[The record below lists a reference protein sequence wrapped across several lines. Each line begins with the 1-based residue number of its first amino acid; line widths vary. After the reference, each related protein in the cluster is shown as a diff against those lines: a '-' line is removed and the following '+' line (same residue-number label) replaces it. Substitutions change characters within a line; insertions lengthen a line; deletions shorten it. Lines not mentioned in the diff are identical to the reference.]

1 MKRFVLLALALLG
14 ITLFSNTP
22 LMAQQPGQVPGDQ
35 KCDFPIYKGTE
46 VDKKLRILAKPEPA
60 FSARERWEHANEKV
74 ILTTVFC
81 GSGEVTKIR
90 VKTGVSDSVDAKA
103 IEAARKIRF
112 SPGEKD
118 GKKVSQWL
126 VVEYYIQ

>member
-1 MKRFVLLALALLG
+1 MKTFLLLALTFFAIALLSNA
-14 ITLFSNTP
+14 TL
-22 LMAQQPGQVPGDQ
+22 LAQQPGQVPGDQ
-35 KCDFPIYKGTE
+35 KCDFPIFKGNE
-46 VDKKLRILAKPEPA
+46 VDKKLRILDKPEPK
-60 FSARERWEHANEKV
+60 FSARERWEHDRERV

-90 VKTGVSDSVDAKA
+90 VKNGVSDSVDAKA

-112 SPGEKD
+112 TPGEKD

-126 VVEYYIQ
+126 IVEYRIH

>member
-1 MKRFVLLALALLG
+1 MKNFLLLAL
-14 ITLFSNTP
+14 TLFAISLLSNAT
-22 LMAQQPGQVPGDQ
+22 LLAQQPGQVPGDQ
-35 KCDFPIYKGTE
+35 KCDFPIFKGTE
-46 VDKKLRILAKPEPA
+46 VDKKLRILDKPEPK
-60 FSARERWEHANEKV
+60 FSSRERWEHARERV

-90 VKTGVSDSVDAKA
+90 VKNGVSDSVDAKA

-112 SPGEKD
+112 TPGEKD

-126 VVEYYIQ
+126 IVAYYIQ

>member
-1 MKRFVLLALALLG
+1 MKSFLLLALTLFA
-14 ITLFSNTP
+14 ITLLSNTP

-35 KCDFPIYKGTE
+35 KCDFPLYKGTE
-46 VDKKLRILAKPEPA
+46 IDKKLRILDKPEPA
-60 FSARERWEHANEKV
+60 FSSRERWEHANRRV

-90 VKTGVSDSVDAKA
+90 VKTGVSDSVNAKA

-112 SPGEKD
+112 TPGEKD

-126 VVEYYIQ
+126 IVEYYIQ

>member
-1 MKRFVLLALALLG
+1 MKRILLSVPAFFI
-14 ITLFSNTP
+14 ITLLPNAAG
-22 LMAQQPGQVPGDQ
+22 MAQQTGQVPDDE
-35 KCDFPIYKGTE
+35 KCEYPIVKGNE
-46 VDKKLRILAKPEPA
+46 VDKKLRILGKPEPD
-60 FSARERWEHANEKV
+60 FSAQERREHFHAKI

-90 VKTGVSDSVDAKA
+90 VKSGLSDRVNGKA

-112 SPGEKD
+112 TPGEKD

-126 VVEYYIQ
+126 IVEYLVQ

>member
-1 MKRFVLLALALLG
+1 MKSFLLLVPTLFA
-14 ITLFSNTP
+14 ITLLPNAP

-35 KCDFPIYKGTE
+35 KCDFPTYKGTE
-46 VDKKLRILAKPEPA
+46 LDKKLRIHDKPEPD
-60 FSARERWEHANEKV
+60 FSSRERWEHAHQKI

-90 VKTGVSDSVDAKA
+90 VKTGVSDSVNAKA

-112 SPGEKD
+112 TPGEKD

-126 VVEYYIQ
+126 IVEYHVR